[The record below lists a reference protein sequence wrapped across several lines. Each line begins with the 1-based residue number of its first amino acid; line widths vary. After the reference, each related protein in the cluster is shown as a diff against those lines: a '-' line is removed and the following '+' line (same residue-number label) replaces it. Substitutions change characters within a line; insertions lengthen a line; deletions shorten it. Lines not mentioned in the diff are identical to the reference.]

1 MNLTRRK
8 FLRTL
13 AASGAALAAYPH
25 VNLLG
30 NSAIIPAQANRQPPG
45 SCDFV
50 FFTDTHIQPELDAA
64 HGCAMAF
71 QKIAAT
77 KPEFAIC
84 GGDLVFD
91 ALGVNHPR
99 AEMLFNLYK
108 QAESRLDVP
117 LYHAIGNHDVF
128 GILSKS
134 GLVTGDPQYGK
145 KMFEDRIGTRTYSS
159 FDRKGYHF
167 IILDSIFPTEDHL
180 WEGRVDSAQLQW
192 LAADLKTVA
201 ADTPII
207 VVIHVPLV
215 TGFLG
220 YSPKPTGRQKY
231 NTYTVENSP
240 DVLAVFEGHNLIAA
254 LQGHLH
260 VNEVVH
266 YKNCDFMTSG
276 AVCGNWWHGPRMG
289 FPEGFTVVSLRA
301 GKISTRYETY
311 GFQSVDPWVKG

>member
-1 MNLTRRK
+1 MKFTRRK
-8 FLRTL
+8 FLGTL
-13 AASGAALAAYPH
+13 AASGAALAVYPQ
-25 VNLLG
+25 VTLLG
-30 NSAIIPAQANRQPPG
+30 DSASILGQGNRQAPG

-108 QAESRLDVP
+108 QAEARLDVP

-167 IILDSIFPTEDHL
+167 IILDSIFPTDDHQ

-192 LAADLKTVA
+192 LADDLKTVA
-201 ADTPII
+201 AETPII

-231 NTYTVENSP
+231 NTYTVENSLE
-240 DVLAVFEGHNLIAA
+240 VLALFEGHNLIAT

-289 FPEGFTVVSLRA
+289 FPEGFTVVSLRE

-311 GFQSVDPWVKG
+311 GFQSVAPWTTG

>member
-1 MNLTRRK
+1 MSLGRRRFIK
-8 FLRTL
+8 TMVT
-13 AASGAALAAYPH
+13 SGAALAMFPRVA
-25 VNLLG
+25 LRG
-30 NSAIIPAQANRQPPG
+30 NSGSSAAAEKHLVPG

-71 QKIAAT
+71 QKIAAV

-91 ALGVNHPR
+91 ALGVNR
-99 AEMLFNLYK
+99 ARADMLFDLYK
-108 QAESRLDVP
+108 KTESQLEVP

-134 GLVTGDPQYGK
+134 GLVTGDPMYAK
-145 KMFEDRIGTRTYSS
+145 KMFEDRIGARTYSS
-159 FDRKGYHF
+159 FDRKDYHF
-167 IILDSIFPTEDHL
+167 IILDSIFPTYDHQ
-180 WEGRVDSAQLQW
+180 WEGRVDDAQLQW

-201 ADTPII
+201 SGAAIV

-240 DVLAVFEGHNLIAA
+240 DVLALFEGHNVIAV

-260 VNEVVH
+260 VNETVH

-289 FPEGFTVVSLRA
+289 FPEGFTVVSLRD

-311 GFQSVDPWVKG
+311 GFQSVDPH